1 MNEWIDKYDKLE
13 DRFEIE
19 KWAATLSSHALVD
32 VLNHI
37 QFSPKIAPLLM
48 GIGTAN
54 FRYILNYPSQKI
66 EKILTLEA
74 HQEPI
79 HLHQTL
85 LNKIWEEELNELTA
99 EQLSIMRKIHTLPLD
114 SLMPDDINQCEKAIY
129 FLSQKAEKL
138 IEEINQGLKLA
149 WNSGRTDG
157 IAKISFLKDV
167 AMRIHAQ
174 AIPSLQSFL
183 KNRLESV
190 FGPQNDQPG
199 LTDNDSLEDGL
210 ARLGLWQ
217 IDDFYA
223 QNVPRERFKNVEEI
237 YGWLEKAG
245 LKTVKDLKSRA
256 IYSKPLFNYWIA
268 AFNSLKT

>member
-1 MNEWIDKYDKLE
+1 MNEWLAKYEKLE

-19 KWAATLSSHALVD
+19 KWAATLSSDALVD

-37 QFSPKIAPLLM
+37 PFSPKIGPLLM

-54 FRYILNYPSQKI
+54 FRYILNFPSQKI
-66 EKILTLEA
+66 ETILTLEA
-74 HQEPI
+74 HQEPV

-99 EQLSIMRKIHTLPLD
+99 EQLSIMRKIHLLPLD
-114 SLMPDDINQCEKAIY
+114 SLVPDDINQCEKAIY
-129 FLSQKAEKL
+129 ALSKKAEKL

-157 IAKISFLKDV
+157 ISKISFLKD
-167 AMRIHAQ
+167 AAIKIHAQ

-190 FGPQNDQPG
+190 FGPQQDEPG
-199 LTDNDSLEDGL
+199 LNDSDSIQDGL

-217 IDDFYA
+217 LEDFYKE
-223 QNVPRERFKNVEEI
+223 NVPKDKFSNVEEI
-237 YGWLEKAG
+237 YAWLENAG
-245 LKTVKDLKSRA
+245 LKTVKDLKTRA

-268 AFNSLKT
+268 AFKALKT

>member
-1 MNEWIDKYDKLE
+1 MNEWIDKYEKLD

-19 KWAATLSSHALVD
+19 KWAATLSSQALVD
-32 VLNHI
+32 VLEHV

-54 FRYILNYPSQKI
+54 FRYILNYPSPKI
-66 EKILTLEA
+66 EQILTLEA

-85 LNKIWEEELNELTA
+85 LNKVWEEELNELTA
-99 EQLSIMRKIHTLPLD
+99 EQLSIMRKIHLLPLE
-114 SLMPDDINQCEKAIY
+114 SLLPDDINQCEKAIY
-129 FLSQKAEKL
+129 SLSQRAEKL
-138 IEEINQGLKLA
+138 LDEINQGLKLA
-149 WNSGRTDG
+149 WNSARTDG
-157 IAKISFLKDV
+157 ISKISFLKDV
-167 AMRIHAQ
+167 AMKIHSQ

-190 FGPQNDQPG
+190 FGPQNNQPG

-217 IDDFYA
+217 LDDFYE
-223 QNVPRERFKNVEEI
+223 QNVSKDKFKSVEDI
-237 YGWLEKAG
+237 YSWLENAG

-268 AFNSLKT
+268 AFNSAKT

>member
-1 MNEWIDKYDKLE
+1 MNEWIDKYEKLE

-19 KWAATLSSHALVD
+19 KWAATLPSQALID
-32 VLNHI
+32 VLNHTHL
-37 QFSPKIAPLLM
+37 SPKIPPLLM

-54 FRYILNYPSQKI
+54 FRYILNYPSPKI
-66 EKILTLEA
+66 EQILALEA

-99 EQLSIMRKIHTLPLD
+99 EQLSIMRKIHSLPLE
-114 SLMPDDINQCEKAIY
+114 SLLPDDINQVEKAIY
-129 FLSQKAEKL
+129 SLSQRAEKL
-138 IEEINQGLKLA
+138 LYEINQGLKLA

-157 IAKISFLKDV
+157 ISKISFLKDV
-167 AMRIHAQ
+167 AMRIHTQ

-199 LTDNDSLEDGL
+199 LTDNDSIEDGL

-217 IDDFYA
+217 IEDFYA
-223 QNVPRERFKNVEEI
+223 QNVPKDKFKLVEEV
-237 YGWLEKAG
+237 YEWLNNAG
-245 LKTVKDLKSRA
+245 LKTVKDLKTRA

-268 AFNSLKT
+268 AFNSAKT